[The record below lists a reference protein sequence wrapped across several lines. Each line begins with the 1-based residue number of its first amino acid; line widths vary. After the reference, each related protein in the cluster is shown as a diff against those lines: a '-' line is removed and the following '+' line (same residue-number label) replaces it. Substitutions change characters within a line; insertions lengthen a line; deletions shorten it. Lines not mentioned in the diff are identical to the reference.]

1 MSLASVRLARGVK
14 AALAW
19 VAWDTKASFG
29 GGAVPRQLHSTPGGL
44 RPSTDQTVS
53 SQVLDQR
60 AWTSHL
66 VEAASPSFP
75 GGAGTSGRRR
85 GRPKRP
91 RRCGSAVSRV
101 RRTVEATREE
111 ETMTTTTVRT
121 SHLPVADL
129 CAELGIARSTFY
141 DWRAAHKAP
150 RCIKLP

>member
-60 AWTSHL
+60 AWTSQLGEGVSSPPRSRYARWRSLLDQRHPPPRWSS
-66 VEAASPSFP
+66 SPS
-75 GGAGTSGRRR
+75 R
-85 GRPKRP
+85 
-91 RRCGSAVSRV
+91 
-101 RRTVEATREE
+101 
-111 ETMTTTTVRT
+111 
-121 SHLPVADL
+121 
-129 CAELGIARSTFY
+129 
-141 DWRAAHKAP
+141 
-150 RCIKLP
+150 